1 MGIFKS
7 PKAPDP
13 AATAAAQSAQNRDA
27 AVATQLTNAVDQYTP
42 DGNTT
47 WAQDGNWSYVGA
59 DGNTVNIPKLKS
71 VQTLNPL
78 QQEAKTYEQQA
89 DRDTNKLATT
99 LLGNAQGMLGTP
111 TDYSE
116 SAIRA
121 RTDAMINPRLEQRF
135 TRDRSALET
144 ALAQRGIKQGSQA
157 YSAALGDFEKGRT
170 DTLSQEALSNRQ
182 QAITEQ
188 GMGQRDAVN
197 MIGALL
203 GTGQIANPQFV
214 QTPKANVAAPD
225 YAGMVYQN
233 YQNKVAQQNAMM
245 GGLFGLGGSIIGAA
259 GNVAKASDIR
269 VKRDIR
275 RIGALPN
282 GLPVYNF
289 RYLWSDE
296 LQTGVMAQDVE
307 KIMPEAV
314 TEINGIKHVYYD
326 MILGG
331 Y

>member
-13 AATAAAQSAQNRDA
+13 AATAAAQSSQNRDA

-47 WAQDGNWSYVGA
+47 WAQDGNWTYTGA

-71 VQTLNPL
+71 TQTLNAV
-78 QQEAKTYEQQA
+78 QQQAKDYEQQA

-99 LLGNAQGMLGTP
+99 LLGNAQGMLGSP

-116 SAIRA
+116 SAIKS
-121 RTDAMINPRLEQRF
+121 RTDAMINPRLDERF
-135 TRDRSALET
+135 ARDRTSLET
-144 ALAQRGIKQGSQA
+144 SLANRGIKQGSQA

-170 DTLSQEALSNRQ
+170 DAFSQEALSNRQ

-233 YQNKVAQQNAMM
+233 YQNKVAQQNAAL
-245 GGLFGLGGSIIGAA
+245 GGLFGLGGSILGAGGRIIGA
-259 GNVAKASDIR
+259 R
-269 VKRDIR
+269 
-275 RIGALPN
+275 
-282 GLPVYNF
+282 
-289 RYLWSDE
+289 
-296 LQTGVMAQDVE
+296 
-307 KIMPEAV
+307 
-314 TEINGIKHVYYD
+314 
-326 MILGG
+326 
-331 Y
+331 